1 MEHLMYR
8 KQEDMDPDMYWSSFL
23 GRIDADIDFPTL
35 RASRKQIQL
44 GTTSEI
50 N

>member
-1 MEHLMYR
+1 M
-8 KQEDMDPDMYWSSFL
+8 KQEDMDPDMYWSPL